1 MKRMHYH
8 CAISPYR
15 STFKQS
21 FNVSA
26 LSPRDLGRI
35 CMCFYMA
42 SVSPEMSRLSPTFA
56 ARSDLASYNILKYT
70 LDVKGLFIALVRLLH
85 SETQL
90 LTKLI
95 EVYYQ

>member
-1 MKRMHYH
+1 M
-8 CAISPYR
+8 
-15 STFKQS
+15 
-21 FNVSA
+21 A
-26 LSPRDLGRI
+26 L
-35 CMCFYMA
+35 
-42 SVSPEMSRLSPTFA
+42 VSPGMSRLTLPFA

-70 LDVKGLFIALVRLLH
+70 LDVKGLFIALVRLLL